1 LKEPLKTIP
10 QPGDKITVDG
20 TYDSYT
26 ASPLMITMSNGTV
39 VPPKKAAPVHHP
51 VHHTSGN

>member
-26 ASPLMITMSNGTV
+26 ASPLMITMTDGSV
-39 VPPKKAAPVHHP
+39 VPKKAAPKPTPAHHP
-51 VHHTSGN
+51 VHH